1 MGSIRPLSDGGG
13 RSTVQEG
20 NFCFLD
26 FWLFFFC
33 FILSIWWRRKT
44 HTLLSYIWNVAL
56 WLNNL
61 LLLFIVKQPLNVFSE
76 YGRSE
81 WFMSSKFQG
90 QSKIGFA
97 KTLFWSLL
105 RVQLFAW
112 SLDKNAAAIGGASKP
127 LSTVFSV
134 VYPIWKVAGSN
145 SSSSRNRSTSN
156 RNSSSGSCRNGSR
169 NGNSSRLTRLWNSFL
184 REQGDPTT

>member
-1 MGSIRPLSDGGG
+1 MS
-13 RSTVQEG
+13 ST
-20 NFCFLD
+20 
-26 FWLFFFC
+26 
-33 FILSIWWRRKT
+33 
-44 HTLLSYIWNVAL
+44 
-56 WLNNL
+56 
-61 LLLFIVKQPLNVFSE
+61 E
-76 YGRSE
+76 YGQSE

-134 VYPIWKVAGSN
+134 VYPIWKVAAAVAVAVVEIEAAVIEIAAVAVV
-145 SSSSRNRSTSN
+145 
-156 RNSSSGSCRNGSR
+156 
-169 NGNSSRLTRLWNSFL
+169 
-184 REQGDPTT
+184 EQQ

>member
-1 MGSIRPLSDGGG
+1 MS
-13 RSTVQEG
+13 ST
-20 NFCFLD
+20 
-26 FWLFFFC
+26 
-33 FILSIWWRRKT
+33 
-44 HTLLSYIWNVAL
+44 
-56 WLNNL
+56 
-61 LLLFIVKQPLNVFSE
+61 E
-76 YGRSE
+76 YGQSE

-134 VYPIWKVAGSN
+134 VYPIWKVAAAVAVVEIEAAVIEVAAVGLVEMVAGME
-145 SSSSRNRSTSN
+145 TAV
-156 RNSSSGSCRNGSR
+156 
-169 NGNSSRLTRLWNSFL
+169 
-184 REQGDPTT
+184 D

>member
-1 MGSIRPLSDGGG
+1 MSF
-13 RSTVQEG
+13 T
-20 NFCFLD
+20 
-26 FWLFFFC
+26 
-33 FILSIWWRRKT
+33 
-44 HTLLSYIWNVAL
+44 
-56 WLNNL
+56 
-61 LLLFIVKQPLNVFSE
+61 E
-76 YGRSE
+76 YGQSE

-134 VYPIWKVAGSN
+134 VYPIWKVAAAVAVVEIEAAVIEIAAVAVV
-145 SSSSRNRSTSN
+145 
-156 RNSSSGSCRNGSR
+156 
-169 NGNSSRLTRLWNSFL
+169 
-184 REQGDPTT
+184 EQH